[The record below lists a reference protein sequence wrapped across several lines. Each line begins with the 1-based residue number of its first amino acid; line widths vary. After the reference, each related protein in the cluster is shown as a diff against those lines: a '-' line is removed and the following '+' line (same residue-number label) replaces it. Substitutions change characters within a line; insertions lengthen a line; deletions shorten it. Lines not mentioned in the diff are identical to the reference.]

1 MSTLVLF
8 TMAQGS
14 TLIYS
19 KKVESLLQL
28 VNRHLHVLSSD
39 KSKVP
44 GKAVS
49 RQAAKDAVAEDEAE
63 FAMEK
68 FLTLDNV
75 IKEVGFFFFFFA
87 NDNLVCKP
95 NRSLTKI

>member
-1 MSTLVLF
+1 MSTLMLF

-44 GKAVS
+44 GKSVG
-49 RQAAKDAVAEDEAE
+49 RQAAKDAIAEDEAE

-75 IKEVGFFFFFFA
+75 IKEVGSFFFFFFFHE
-87 NDNLVCKP
+87 
-95 NRSLTKI
+95 